1 MSGAALA
8 VKLSGVSPTEPQ
20 AGGRSAIR
28 LLQGYVWHPAGADV
42 DLEHYLPRE
51 LDLPPVSGISETEEA
66 HVLWD
71 QVTPPFAFFENGEP
85 TAGQTF
91 YQFTVLRVYDDRPGN
106 DALHADAESASQSL
120 GPLLDGTPEGVGWQL
135 WEDLRDL

>member
-1 MSGAALA
+1 MSL
-8 VKLSGVSPTEPQ
+8 TEPQ
-20 AGGRSAIR
+20 AAGRAAIR
-28 LLQGYVWHPAGADV
+28 LLQGYVWHPADTDI

-51 LDLPPVSGISETEEA
+51 LELSPTSSDDENA

-71 QVTPPFAFFENGEP
+71 ELNPPFAFFENGEP

-91 YQFTVLRVYDDRPGN
+91 YQFTVLRVYDVRPSN
-106 DALHADAESASQSL
+106 EALHADALSASQQL